1 MKCVLSYVAS
11 LLASLTVAWG
21 QSQVAVGKP
30 VPQVTDSI
38 LELKEVLVVA
48 NRIPA
53 LRSSAA
59 LGTSIVDDSALRQ
72 AAGSDLTTVLSSLTG
87 LQTRTYGQPGGQSSL
102 SIWGASSQQALVLL
116 DGHQVMNPISGTP
129 DPGLVPLAE
138 LSGIEVARGAGSSLY
153 GSNALGGVVNLLPFS
168 ARNQAPGTWFGDA
181 LLGGGT
187 SRSADGSV
195 RLGRRFDKWGSQAFW
210 AGSAFDGPRTNDQE
224 SNWAAG
230 LGAGLYE
237 SPGQAVDIDCDLAN
251 RSLGLPGPKP
261 DPNAIPLF
269 GDSLSTVLRD
279 SEQDRSVSLRANWT
293 WQPLGSREQG
303 SEGAREQAG
312 EGLFIELK
320 PDWRLQQTRYW
331 TLPYNATSPDSL
343 KLDDYLS
350 QGLGGS
356 LIVHRDWARLQAVVG
371 FDHSTDLAR
380 VESQTDTNWQGRS
393 ADNGVWAELNAPI
406 AGLAKV
412 SASAR
417 EDFAPGFGHAFN
429 PGLGIAVPLGQAFKL
444 RAHWGTAFRAP
455 TISDRYWPKSGV
467 PDLKPEHGMTA
478 QVGFDW
484 QIPKLTLNA
493 TGFYRATSDL
503 ISWQPDTGGLWRPA
517 NIDSSRHLGAELMLD
532 VLPVSGLDARAGV
545 TWLSATQVRKE
556 LVFSDW
562 SSGETRSEFVRRQAA
577 FLPMLNLSAQAS
589 YRFLFGTR
597 VILSG
602 RLESERLNYYP
613 NYDSAPVIR
622 MDTKRLPAFA
632 VLDCEV
638 SQSFLRH
645 WDVALK
651 VDNLLNRAYS
661 EQFGNSVTDQDYP
674 MPGRT
679 IAVQLRYAIE

>member
-1 MKCVLSYVAS
+1 MKSILVGA
-11 LLASLTVAWG
+11 LLLLVGLTRAN
-21 QSQVAVGKP
+21 P
-30 VPQVTDSI
+30 TTDSI
-38 LELKEVLVVA
+38 IKLKEVLVVA

-53 LRSSAA
+53 LKSSAT
-59 LGTSIVDDSALRQ
+59 LGTSLLNDSVLQQ

-87 LQTRTYGQPGGQSSL
+87 IQTRTYGQPGGQSSL

-116 DGHQVMNPISGTP
+116 DGHQVMNPISGTA

-153 GSNALGGVVNLLPFS
+153 GSSALGGVVNLLPFA
-168 ARNQAPGTWFGDA
+168 ARNQTPGTWFGDA
-181 LLGGGT
+181 VFGGGN
-187 SRSADGSV
+187 SRSADASV

-210 AGSAFDGPRTNDQE
+210 AGGAFDGPRTNDQE
-224 SNWAAG
+224 MNWGAG
-230 LGAGLYE
+230 LGAGLY
-237 SPGQAVDIDCDLAN
+237 PNQNHMLDFDCDLAN

-269 GDSLSTVLRD
+269 GDSLSTALRD

-293 WQPLGSREQG
+293 WQPLT
-303 SEGAREQAG
+303 
-312 EGLFIELK
+312 GLFTELK
-320 PDWRLQQTRYW
+320 PDWRLLQTRYW
-331 TLPYNATSPDSL
+331 TLPYNATNPDSL
-343 KLDDYLS
+343 KLDDYQS

-371 FDHSTDLAR
+371 FDHTTDLAW
-380 VESQTDTNWQGRS
+380 VQSQTDTNWQGRS

-417 EDFAPGFGHAFN
+417 EDFAPGFGRAFN

-478 QVGFDW
+478 QAGFDW
-484 QIPKLTLNA
+484 QIPKLVVNA
-493 TGFYRATSDL
+493 TGFLRTTSNL

-517 NIDSSRHLGAELMLD
+517 NVDSSRHLGAELMLD
-532 VLPVSGLDARAGV
+532 VLPASELDLRASA

-562 SSGETRSEFVRRQAA
+562 STGETRSEFVRRQAA
-577 FLPMLNLSAQAS
+577 FLPMLNLNAQAS

-597 VILSG
+597 VMLSG

-632 VLDCEV
+632 VFGCEV
-638 SQSFLRH
+638 SQRLLRH
-645 WDVALK
+645 WDVVLK
-651 VDNLLNRAYS
+651 VDNVLNRAYS
-661 EQFGNSVTDQDYP
+661 EQFGNSIGDLDYP
-674 MPGRT
+674 MSGRSVA
-679 IAVQLRYAIE
+679 IQLRYAIE